1 MLVIC
6 CGMMRSGSTLQYQLT
21 VAILEKT
28 QKGIGLGEIRN
39 GDCQQLLQA
48 HSSDQMQVVKVHQFR
63 HLKGVETAIAQGQ
76 AKGIYSYRDIRDV
89 TASLMKMR
97 KASFEKLMFQ
107 TGEIQ
112 ECLRDFYHWTKL
124 DNLLISRYEVMV
136 NNLTEE
142 VLRIADHLNINLSK
156 EEATIIADEY
166 QIERQKSR
174 ISNWK
179 NNQEKDSKFYDPK
192 SLLHANHIDSGA
204 SNKWKTALTPVQ
216 VAYLE
221 TKAKDWLIS
230 HNYPLSQPI
239 LMDWLSQVIYAKYK
253 IANKL
258 KSS

>member
-28 QKGIGLGEIRN
+28 NQGIGLGEIRN
-39 GDCQQLLQA
+39 SDCQQLLQS
-48 HSSDQMQVVKVHQFR
+48 HSPDQMQALKVHQFR
-63 HLKGVETAIAQGQ
+63 HLKGVETAIAEGK

-112 ECLRDFYHWTKL
+112 ECLRDFHLWTNL
-124 DNLLISRYEVMV
+124 DNLLISRYEIMV

-142 VLRIADHLNINLSK
+142 VVRIANHLNINLSQ
-156 EEATIIADEY
+156 EEAEMIADQY
-166 QIERQKSR
+166 NLERQKSR

-204 SNKWKTALTPVQ
+204 SNKWKTALTPLQ

-230 HNYPLSQPI
+230 QDYPLSQPI
-239 LMDWLSQVIYAKYK
+239 LMDWLSEIVYARYK

-258 KSS
+258 KSF